1 MMEQCIGL
9 GYIKEN
15 KDSQG
20 YEITNNWFI
29 ENTLNAQE
37 S

>member
-1 MMEQCIGL
+1 MMEQCITQ

-20 YEITNNWFI
+20 YEIIENWFI
-29 ENTLNAQE
+29 ENTLAAQE